1 MKKRKLVFAITA
13 ITVFS
18 AMMLTSNTKA
28 QAAAKKTYTITPKLS
43 PYKGKY
49 KKAKG
54 YYNSTTKQYFAIR
67 SYFELLEKKGG
78 GKLVIKKGTY
88 KIPNV
93 LYIPSNVT
101 IELKDGVTIKKIM
114 KTKAKK
120 MKLGGG
126 IFELLEPSKAKKKGV
141 HGRYNG
147 VHDVKIYSTGK
158 AVIDQDYQG
167 KTGQNC
173 IALVMCHNR
182 NVTIEGITFKN
193 MKYGHFI

>member
-28 QAAAKKTYTITPKLS
+28 QAAAKKTYTITPKS
-43 PYKGKY
+43 SSYKGKY

-67 SYFELLEKKGG
+67 SYLELLEKKGG

-101 IELKDGVTIKKIM
+101 IELKDGVTIKKII
-114 KTKAKK
+114 KPKQRK
-120 MKLGGG
+120 
-126 IFELLEPSKAKKKGV
+126 
-141 HGRYNG
+141 
-147 VHDVKIYSTGK
+147 
-158 AVIDQDYQG
+158 
-167 KTGQNC
+167 
-173 IALVMCHNR
+173 
-182 NVTIEGITFKN
+182 
-193 MKYGHFI
+193 

>member
-28 QAAAKKTYTITPKLS
+28 QAAAKKTYTITPKSS

-67 SYFELLEKKGG
+67 SYLELLEKKGG

-101 IELKDGVTIKKIM
+101 IELNDGVTIKKIM

-120 MKLGGG
+120 MN
-126 IFELLEPSKAKKKGV
+126 
-141 HGRYNG
+141 H
-147 VHDVKIYSTGK
+147 KIPNK
-158 AVIDQDYQG
+158 
-167 KTGQNC
+167 
-173 IALVMCHNR
+173 H
-182 NVTIEGITFKN
+182 E
-193 MKYGHFI
+193 

>member
-28 QAAAKKTYTITPKLS
+28 QAAAKKTYTITPKS
-43 PYKGKY
+43 SSYKGKY

-67 SYFELLEKKGG
+67 SYLELLEKKGG

-120 MKLGGG
+120 MKPGGG

-141 HGRYNG
+141 HGQYNG

-182 NVTIEGITFKN
+182 NVTIEGIGSIPKFV
-193 MKYGHFI
+193 

>member
-13 ITVFS
+13 IMVFS

-28 QAAAKKTYTITPKLS
+28 QAAAKKTYTITPKSS

-67 SYFELLEKKGG
+67 SYLELLEKKGG

-101 IELKDGVTIKKIM
+101 NS
-114 KTKAKK
+114 K
-120 MKLGGG
+120 M
-126 IFELLEPSKAKKKGV
+126 V
-141 HGRYNG
+141 
-147 VHDVKIYSTGK
+147 
-158 AVIDQDYQG
+158 
-167 KTGQNC
+167 
-173 IALVMCHNR
+173 
-182 NVTIEGITFKN
+182 
-193 MKYGHFI
+193 

>member
-67 SYFELLEKKGG
+67 SYLELLEKKGG

-101 IELKDGVTIKKIM
+101 IELNDGVTIKKIM

-120 MKLGGG
+120 MKPGGG

-147 VHDVKIYSTGK
+147 VHDVMTHNKCNTILTSFSLIIL
-158 AVIDQDYQG
+158 IDH
-167 KTGQNC
+167 C
-173 IALVMCHNR
+173 LSC
-182 NVTIEGITFKN
+182 
-193 MKYGHFI
+193 